1 MIRTN
6 LEIRVLKNPK
16 LQSSLGEAGRM
27 DINDIGKEAYLHW
40 NGPPTA
46 KADRLRREAL
56 NRRLRRGR
64 WHFITLDNKLDSVVT
79 KRLKKK
85 EPGLTFF

>member
-1 MIRTN
+1 
-6 LEIRVLKNPK
+6 
-16 LQSSLGEAGRM
+16 M
-27 DINDIGKEAYLHW
+27 DINDIGKEAFLQW
-40 NGPPTA
+40 NGPPIA
-46 KADRLRREAL
+46 KADRLRREAFECI
-56 NRRLRRGR
+56 RRGR